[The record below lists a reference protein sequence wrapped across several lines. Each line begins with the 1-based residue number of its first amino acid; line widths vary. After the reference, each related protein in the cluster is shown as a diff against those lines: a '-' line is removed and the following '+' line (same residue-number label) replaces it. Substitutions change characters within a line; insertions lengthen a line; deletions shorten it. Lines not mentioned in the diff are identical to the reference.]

1 MEKKKKGFTL
11 IELIIVIAII
21 SILAAI
27 AIPRYNK
34 SKLKAAY
41 TADEANRQVLTTAAE
56 MAIADGNDDSFPWTD
71 GSPADNEYIDKW
83 PEIPKGLGRDEDSY
97 TVNYENG
104 VIKIKPIIRQKA
116 QD

>member
-1 MEKKKKGFTL
+1 MNKKKKGFTL

-56 MAIADGNDDSFPWTD
+56 MAIADGNVDSFPWTD
-71 GSPADNEYIDKW
+71 GNPAHNEYIEKW
-83 PEIPKGLGRDEDSY
+83 PEMPKGIGHDGYSY
-97 TVNYENG
+97 RVNYENG
-104 VIKIKPIIRQKA
+104 VIKIEHVIKQKA

>member
-1 MEKKKKGFTL
+1 MNKKKKGFTL

-56 MAIADGNDDSFPWTD
+56 MAIADGYVDSFPWTD
-71 GSPADNEYIDKW
+71 ENHADNEYIEKW
-83 PEIPKGLGRDEDSY
+83 PEIPKGLGHDGDSY
-97 TVNYENG
+97 TVKYENG
-104 VIKIKPIIRQKA
+104 VIKIEPIITQEV

>member
-56 MAIADGNDDSFPWTD
+56 MAIADGNVDSFPWTD
-71 GSPADNEYIDKW
+71 GSPAANEYIEKW
-83 PEIPKGLGRDEDSY
+83 PEVPKGIGHDGKMYIVDLEKGQ
-97 TVNYENG
+97 
-104 VIKIKPIIRQKA
+104 IKIYLDDKPTNK
-116 QD
+116 

>member
-1 MEKKKKGFTL
+1 MNKKKKGFTL

-41 TADEANRQVLTTAAE
+41 AADKANRQVLTTAAE
-56 MAIADGNDDSFPWTD
+56 MAIADGNIDSFTWTK
-71 GSPADNEYIDKW
+71 GNPPNNEYIEKW
-83 PEIPKGLGRDEDSY
+83 PEIPKGLGHDKDGY
-97 TVNYENG
+97 TVKYENG
-104 VIKIKPIIRQKA
+104 VINIEPVITQKA

>member
-1 MEKKKKGFTL
+1 MNKKKKGFTL

-56 MAIADGNDDSFPWTD
+56 MAIADGNVDSFPWTD
-71 GSPADNEYIDKW
+71 GSPADNEYIEKW
-83 PEIPKGLGRDEDSY
+83 PEIPKGLGHDGDSY
-97 TVNYENG
+97 KVNYENG
-104 VIKIKPIIRQKA
+104 VIKIETVIKQKA

>member
-1 MEKKKKGFTL
+1 MNKKKKGFTL

-41 TADEANRQVLTTAAE
+41 AADKANRQVLTTAAE
-56 MAIADGNDDSFPWTD
+56 MAIADGNIDSFPWTNENH
-71 GSPADNEYIDKW
+71 PNNEYIEKW
-83 PEIPKGLGRDEDSY
+83 PEIPKGLGHDGDSY
-97 TVNYENG
+97 KVNYENG
-104 VIKIKPIIRQKA
+104 IIEIETVIKQKA

>member
-1 MEKKKKGFTL
+1 MNKKKKGFTL

-56 MAIADGNDDSFPWTD
+56 MAIADGNIDSFPWTE
-71 GSPADNEYIDKW
+71 GSPSNNEYIEKW
-83 PEIPKGLGRDEDSY
+83 PEIPKGLDHDEDGY
-97 TVNYENG
+97 TGKYENG
-104 VIKIKPIIRQKA
+104 VINIEPVITQKA

>member
-1 MEKKKKGFTL
+1 MNKKKKGFTL

-41 TADEANRQVLTTAAE
+41 AADKANRQVLTTAAE
-56 MAIADGNDDSFPWTD
+56 MAIADGNIDSFPWTNENH
-71 GSPADNEYIDKW
+71 PNNEYIEKW
-83 PEIPKGLGRDEDSY
+83 PEIPKGLGHDENGY
-97 TVNYENG
+97 TVKYENG
-104 VIKIKPIIRQKA
+104 VIKIEPVITQKA

>member
-1 MEKKKKGFTL
+1 MNKKKKGFTL

-56 MAIADGNDDSFPWTD
+56 MAVADGNVDSFPWTD
-71 GSPADNEYIDKW
+71 GSPADNEYIEKW
-83 PEIPKGLGRDEDSY
+83 PEMLKGIGHDGYSY
-97 TVNYENG
+97 RVNYENG
-104 VIKIKPIIRQKA
+104 VIKIEHVIKQKA

>member
-1 MEKKKKGFTL
+1 MNRKKKGFTL

-41 TADEANRQVLTTAAE
+41 TADKANRQVLTTAAE
-56 MAIADGNDDSFPWTD
+56 MAIADGNVDSFPWSNE
-71 GSPADNEYIDKW
+71 SPADNEYIEKW
-83 PEIPKGLGRDEDSY
+83 PEIPKGIGHDGESY

-104 VIKIKPIIRQKA
+104 VIKIETVITQKA

>member
-1 MEKKKKGFTL
+1 MNKKKKGFTL

-56 MAIADGNDDSFPWTD
+56 MAIADGNIDSFPWTE
-71 GSPADNEYIDKW
+71 GSPSNNEYIEKW
-83 PEIPKGLGRDEDSY
+83 PEIPKGLDHDEDGY
-97 TVNYENG
+97 TVKYENG
-104 VIKIKPIIRQKA
+104 VINIEPVITQKA

>member
-1 MEKKKKGFTL
+1 MNKKKRGFTL

-41 TADEANRQVLTTAAE
+41 TADKANRQVLTTAAE
-56 MAIADGNDDSFPWTD
+56 MAIADGNVDSFPWSD
-71 GSPADNEYIDKW
+71 GSPANNEYIEKW
-83 PEIPKGLGRDEDSY
+83 PEIPKGLGHDKDSY
-97 TVNYENG
+97 KVNYENG
-104 VIKIKPIIRQKA
+104 VIKVEPVITQGSEN
-116 QD
+116 

>member
-1 MEKKKKGFTL
+1 MNKKKKGFTL

-56 MAIADGNDDSFPWTD
+56 MAIADGNVDSFPWTD
-71 GSPADNEYIDKW
+71 RSTADNEYIEKW
-83 PEIPKGLGRDEDSY
+83 PEIPKGLGHDKDSY
-97 TVNYENG
+97 KVNYENG
-104 VIKIKPIIRQKA
+104 VIKIEPLITQKA